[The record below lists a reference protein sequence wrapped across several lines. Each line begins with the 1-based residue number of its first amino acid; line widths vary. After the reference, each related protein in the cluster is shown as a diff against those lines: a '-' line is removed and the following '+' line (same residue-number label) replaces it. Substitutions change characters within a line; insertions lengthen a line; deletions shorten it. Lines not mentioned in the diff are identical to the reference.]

1 MTRPEEDVE
10 IGATASSTVGA
21 LGATSDVFDVAATEE
36 VVAEEDKLFEVV
48 TSVEEHAFWGW
59 GHDPHK
65 IEHVRLKT
73 GHTLEGREE

>member
-48 TSVEEHAFWGW
+48 TSVEEHAF
-59 GHDPHK
+59 
-65 IEHVRLKT
+65 
-73 GHTLEGREE
+73 